1 MRNCIDGHMVKRT
14 HISVSKLK
22 TKKKVTPFGPLH
34 LCILTF
40 LSIKNP
46 RTLQLVGCGGPC
58 FELITWEAEAG
69 GSL

>member
-1 MRNCIDGHMVKRT
+1 MRNCVDGHMVKRT

-22 TKKKVTPFGPLH
+22 AKKKETPFRPLH
-34 LCILTF
+34 LHILTF
-40 LSIKNP
+40 LSNKNI
-46 RTLQLVGCGGPC
+46 QLVGCGGPR